1 MTLLIAKICC
11 FLQIHRLAYFLN
23 RNRKRIITFHNVLP
37 DDVFVNN
44 VANGVSCSLSS
55 FKTIIEEV
63 SRYFDFSLNLDD
75 VKTVTIT
82 FDDGYRNQV
91 EIAAPYLISK
101 GFSAYIFVSGQLLP
115 PDEDAI
121 SGRNEDAKPLT
132 IDLLLHW
139 VSYAPNGEYDL
150 CFDGKKLLFQLF
162 EQNRQQI
169 WSNVLWPAF
178 IYDSDSKGVSLLNVL
193 DSAYPIN
200 AILEELPE
208 KYVEQRLECAKVI
221 KLDELRSK
229 GWEIGWHTY
238 SHYPLSKLTYEEK
251 VLELIP
257 DKRCPSKVLSFPY
270 GGPQEVDKDC
280 LEIAQFQNYSTAVSN
295 VDTATDLTS
304 VWFRSRMTLSSNPI
318 LLHFELSGLKHLI
331 KYRKLLPKI

>member
-1 MTLLIAKICC
+1 MTLLIAKICY
-11 FLQIHRLAYFLN
+11 FLQLHRLAYFLN
-23 RNRKRIITFHNVLP
+23 RNRKRLITFHNVLT

-44 VANGVSCSLSS
+44 VANGVSCSLSC
-55 FKTIIEEV
+55 FKTIIEEI

-75 VKTVTIT
+75 AKTVTIT

-91 EIAAPYLISK
+91 EIVAPYLMSK
-101 GFSAYIFVSGQLLP
+101 GIPAYIFVSGQLLP

-121 SGRNEDAKPLT
+121 SGRNETARPLT

-150 CFDGKKLLFQLF
+150 YFAGKKHFFQLF
-162 EQNRQQI
+162 DHNRQQI
-169 WSNVLWPAF
+169 WSSVLWPAF
-178 IYDSDSKGVSLLNVL
+178 LNDSDSKGVALLDVL
-193 DSAYPIN
+193 DSAYPIS
-200 AILEELPE
+200 AILKELPE
-208 KYVEQRLECAKVI
+208 KYVAQRLGCVLVKQ
-221 KLDELRSK
+221 LDELRSK

-251 VLELIP
+251 VLELIS
-257 DKRCPSKVLSFPY
+257 DKRCTSKVLSFPY

-295 VDTATDLTS
+295 VNIATDLTG
-304 VWFRSRMTLSSNPI
+304 VWFRSRMALSSNPI

>member
-1 MTLLIAKICC
+1 MTLLIAKICY
-11 FLQIHRLAYFLN
+11 FLQLHRLAYFLN
-23 RNRKRIITFHNVLP
+23 RNRKRIITFHNVLT
-37 DDVFVNN
+37 DDVFINN

-55 FKTIIEEV
+55 FKTIIEEI

-75 VKTVTIT
+75 ARTATIT

-101 GFSAYIFVSGQLLP
+101 GISAYIFVSGQLLP
-115 PDEDAI
+115 PDEDVI
-121 SGRNEDAKPLT
+121 SGRNEDARPLT

-139 VSYAPNGEYDL
+139 VAYAPNGEYAL
-150 CFDGKKLLFQLF
+150 CITGEKLLFQLA
-162 EQNRQQI
+162 EHNRQQI

-178 IYDSDSKGVSLLNVL
+178 MNDSGSKGVELLNIL
-193 DSAYPIN
+193 DSAYPVS
-200 AILEELPE
+200 AILQDLPE
-208 KYVEQRLECAKVI
+208 KYVAQRLGCVLVKQ
-221 KLDELRSK
+221 LDELRTK

-238 SHYPLSKLTYEEK
+238 SHYPLSKLTHEEK
-251 VLELIP
+251 KWELIP
-257 DKRCPSKVLSFPY
+257 DKRCSSKVLSFPY

-280 LEIAQFQNYSTAVSN
+280 LEIAKSQNYSTAVSN
-295 VDTATDLTS
+295 VDMLTDLTG

-318 LLHFELSGLKHLI
+318 LLHFELSGLKYLI